1 MSATEIILIIIGFIA
16 VVVGYVMPAHM
27 GAGKIEEDAENAKK
41 DLRDMVRSS
50 VVRAKGEIR
59 DQLEDTI
66 EESLIKSERGM
77 DRITNDKMNAISD
90 YADTVL
96 GDIHKNHD
104 EVVFMYDMLNDKH
117 KDLTGL
123 VSDVSRSASEA
134 RQTVLDAELTAKE
147 SMETAN
153 TAMEQIR
160 QAKAELEELL
170 ASVRASSGSGQR
182 SAAAG
187 SVSGFKRDTA
197 VNTRQVSVFDTQT
210 SVSSGERK
218 TAFTEIT
225 GDIESGAAVHAE
237 NAKSGMMRLQDAR
250 FAPLSSP
257 FEKVESDDIHRVMAS
272 TVPEEE
278 DQFSAAVTDYTL
290 GVLSSK
296 VVPISN
302 GAHDVRTKIDMEKSV
317 NTVVGNSALAVAREV
332 VEAPAEAVQD
342 RQQRIL
348 EMYNMGK
355 SNVVIARELGVGVGE
370 VRLVIDLFSGKRRSR
385 RV

>member
-182 SAAAG
+182 SVAAG
-187 SVSGFKRDTA
+187 PVSGFKRDTA

-210 SVSSGERK
+210 SVPSGER
-218 TAFTEIT
+218 
-225 GDIESGAAVHAE
+225 IESGAAVHAE

>member
-1 MSATEIILIIIGFIA
+1 MSATEIILIVIGFIA

-170 ASVRASSGSGQR
+170 ASVRASS
-182 SAAAG
+182 
-187 SVSGFKRDTA
+187 
-197 VNTRQVSVFDTQT
+197 
-210 SVSSGERK
+210 
-218 TAFTEIT
+218 
-225 GDIESGAAVHAE
+225 
-237 NAKSGMMRLQDAR
+237 
-250 FAPLSSP
+250 
-257 FEKVESDDIHRVMAS
+257 
-272 TVPEEE
+272 
-278 DQFSAAVTDYTL
+278 
-290 GVLSSK
+290 
-296 VVPISN
+296 
-302 GAHDVRTKIDMEKSV
+302 
-317 NTVVGNSALAVAREV
+317 
-332 VEAPAEAVQD
+332 
-342 RQQRIL
+342 
-348 EMYNMGK
+348 
-355 SNVVIARELGVGVGE
+355 
-370 VRLVIDLFSGKRRSR
+370 
-385 RV
+385 